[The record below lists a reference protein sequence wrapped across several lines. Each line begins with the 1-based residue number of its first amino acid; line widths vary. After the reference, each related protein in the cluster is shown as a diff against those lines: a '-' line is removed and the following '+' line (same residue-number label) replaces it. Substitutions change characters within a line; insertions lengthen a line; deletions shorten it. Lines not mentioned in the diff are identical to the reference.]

1 MKKFSESIVK
11 FRWFVLTFVV
21 VVTAFFSYQFKNL
34 QVDSNVINALPEDDP
49 VVKLFKDIGHKFGGT
64 EIGIVVIESDNV
76 FRPEVLEH
84 IMQITDTLSKMEKLV
99 SVTSITNLM
108 SFNVEGDNFEVDNLI
123 SRSNWPKTI
132 EDAEVIRDRIAN
144 DKMITGNIVSE
155 DGNATVV
162 IFTFQGDV
170 DINKTSSEI
179 INKIDE
185 LQLPENIYYVGAP
198 FMTKYIADV
207 ISTDMMKLIPISFL
221 LIALIL
227 YLSFHSFRGV
237 ILPILTAGL
246 AIIWAIGSF
255 ILMGLKLSMV
265 SNNVPIIILAVGS
278 AYAIHVLNRIN
289 QIDEKDPK
297 KAVVKALP
305 LIIVPV
311 ILASLTTMIGFLSFI
326 FGAYLS
332 LIRDFGLL
340 AAFGTLFSGFLAV
353 VFVPALLSVIPVK
366 KKKIEKEGLL
376 ASKGTSYLN
385 KYVLLPLY
393 RAIVTYPSRVL
404 GVWILLFIIGIAG
417 IFMLK
422 RSVSVSDYFRKGHP
436 VTVSNDIMDQK
447 FGGSKPI
454 FIAFKGDMQSPELL
468 KSMAE
473 TEAYL
478 KASPYI
484 TNAQSIADV
493 VINLNKAMSGEEK
506 IPDEQGKIEQL
517 WFLLGQN
524 ENINQLVTEDLDEGI
539 IIAKFNNK
547 GQGEVKEFDK
557 YIKDYL
563 SKNKSDNF
571 SVEITGMPYVN
582 AQMDQSLVSSQLM
595 SLIIAIIL
603 VISVIS
609 ILFKSF
615 KDGIFASLPILATI
629 TILYGIMG
637 LTGIPLN
644 IATVLVASVAM
655 GIGIDYSIHFIS
667 HFKHTYKKNDDIDTS
682 IKESMLVSGKAIFVN
697 FISVAAGFSVFV
709 FSDLMPMVYFG
720 ILIALSMLGS
730 SMGALTLLPTTIL
743 LSYRKRSKK

>member
-1 MKKFSESIVK
+1 MKKFSELIVK
-11 FRWFVLTFVV
+11 YRWFVISFVI
-21 VVTAFFSYQFKNL
+21 VVTAFFAYQFKNL
-34 QVDSNVINALPEDDP
+34 QVDSNVINALPDDDP
-49 VVKLFKDIGHKFGGT
+49 IVKLFKDIGKKFGGT
-64 EIGIVVIESDNV
+64 EIGIIVIESDNV
-76 FRPEVLEH
+76 FRPEVLDH
-84 IMQITDTLSKMEKLV
+84 IMQITDTLAEMEKLV

-108 SFNVEGDNFEVDNLI
+108 SFNVDGDNFEVDNLI
-123 SRSNWPKTI
+123 SRNNWPKTI
-132 EDAEVIRDRIAN
+132 EDSEIIRDRIAK

-155 DGNATVV
+155 DGKATVI
-162 IFTFQGDV
+162 IFTFQDDV

-179 INKIDE
+179 IDKIDE
-185 LQLPENIYYVGAP
+185 MQLPENIYYVGAP

-221 LIALIL
+221 LIAVIL
-227 YLSFHSFRGV
+227 YLSFHSLRGV
-237 ILPILTAGL
+237 ILPLLTAGL
-246 AIIWAIGSF
+246 AIVWAIGAF

-289 QIDEKDPK
+289 QIDETDPK

-305 LIIVPV
+305 LIIAPV
-311 ILASLTTMIGFLSFI
+311 ILATLTTMIGFLSFI

-332 LIRDFGLL
+332 LIKDFGLL
-340 AAFGTLFSGFLAV
+340 AAFGTLFAGFLAIT
-353 VFVPALLSVIPVK
+353 FVPALLAVIPIK
-366 KKKIEKEGLL
+366 KKKIKKEGLE
-376 ASKGTSYLN
+376 SKGTSYLN

-393 RAIVTYPSRVL
+393 SVVVRHPSRVL
-404 GVWILLFIIGIAG
+404 GVWILLFIIGIGG
-417 IFMLK
+417 ISMLK

-436 VTVSNDIMDQK
+436 VTVSNEIMDQK

-454 FIAFKGDMQSPELL
+454 FIVFKGDIQSPELL

-473 TEAYL
+473 TGEYL

-484 TNAQSIADV
+484 NNAQSIADV
-493 VINLNKAMSGEEK
+493 VINLNKALSGEEK

-524 ENINQLVTEDLDEGI
+524 ENINQLVTEDLREAI
-539 IIAKFNNK
+539 IVAKFNNK
-547 GQGEVKEFDK
+547 GQAEVKIFDK

-563 SKNKSDNF
+563 SKNKSENF

-582 AQMDQSLVSSQLM
+582 VQMDQSLVSSQLM
-595 SLIIAIIL
+595 SLMIAIIL

-615 KDGIFASLPILATI
+615 KDGLFASLPILATI

-667 HFKHTYKKNDDIDTS
+667 HFKHAYKKNDDIDKS
-682 IKESMLVSGKAIFVN
+682 IKESMLISGKAIFVN

-743 LSYRKRSKK
+743 LSYRKRAKK